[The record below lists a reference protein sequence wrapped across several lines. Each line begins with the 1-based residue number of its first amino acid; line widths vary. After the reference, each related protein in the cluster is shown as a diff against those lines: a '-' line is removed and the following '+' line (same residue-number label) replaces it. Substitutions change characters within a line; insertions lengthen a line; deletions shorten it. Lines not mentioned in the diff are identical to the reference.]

1 MTKDELNKR
10 YFEWMCSLVYDNRY
24 SNGLSYR
31 KLLAYLNTIDF
42 VYILPMDSNREE
54 DGVDLRYRF
63 GYECEYDNNTIAL
76 YLDDHG
82 CSILEMMVALSMRC
96 EETIMTNPDIGD
108 RTGQWF
114 WSMIVSLGLGSM
126 TDDKFDYLYID
137 SVISRFINREY
148 ERNGKGGLF
157 TLKKCDDDLRDV
169 EIWCQ
174 MCWYLDEENPII

>member
-10 YFEWMCSLVYDNRY
+10 YFKWMCGLVHNKR

-42 VYILPMDSNREE
+42 IYILPMDSNREE

-63 GYECEYDNNTIAL
+63 GYECGYEDPMIAL
-76 YLDDHG
+76 YLDDHK

-96 EETIMTNPDIGD
+96 EETIMTNFNIGD

-114 WSMIVSLGLGSM
+114 WSMIISLGLYSM
-126 TDDKFDYLYID
+126 IDEKIDYDYID
-137 SVISRFINREY
+137 YVASRFINREY
-148 ERNGKGGLF
+148 DQNGKGGLF
-157 TLKKCDDDLRDV
+157 TLKNCDDDLRDV

-174 MCWYLDEENPII
+174 MCWYLNEENPIV